1 MNKNAWG
8 KGAATVG
15 GIALAAILIPK
26 VIRFLRSP
34 QAEDAAEDLTE
45 AVDHKVGWH
54 TLPTPLGLLSLVE
67 MRHRLRQKNLYST
80 EKPGALADTS
90 PPPPSLFERTVDGT
104 YNDLSE
110 PRMGAKDTRFGRN
123 APLGYTYPREDL
135 LMTPSPR
142 VVSLELMTRKEF
154 KPVPTLNLLAA
165 AWLQFQIRDWLSH
178 GKSPKENPHLVPLPD
193 GDDWHES
200 PMRIMRVMDDP
211 TRTPDEAHLPP
222 THLNVETHWWDA
234 SQIYGSTPEI
244 QKAVRRFEDGKMKV
258 DRDRLVAPS
267 DGALVA
273 QANVAG
279 WWVGMELMF
288 TLFTL
293 EHNAVCDRLK
303 RSYPDWNDEALFQRA
318 RLIVAAVLAKIHTL
332 EWTTAI
338 LGHPVLQIAMGVN
351 WWGLAGERITKTLG
365 RLSKSELVSG
375 IMGGD
380 TDHFGVP
387 YAMAEEFVGVYRMHP
402 LIPDDYPFRSYKT
415 DEIIARYDFGAVAG
429 THANVVMHAHDCADV
444 FYSFGRLNPGALV
457 LNNFPHGLQKFTRP
471 DGVVVD
477 LAAHD
482 ILRSRELGVPRYNE
496 FRRLLHLSPF
506 KGIDD
511 LTQNPEW
518 AAAIKRVYGDDIELV
533 DLTVGLF
540 AERFP
545 EKFGFSD
552 TAFRIFL
559 LMASRR
565 LNSDRFF
572 TVDFRPEVY
581 TPEGMDWV
589 QNSHMSDVLLRHFPE
604 LAPAL
609 DGVKNAFAPW
619 NAAKT
624 GS

>member
-1 MNKNAWG
+1 M
-8 KGAATVG
+8 
-15 GIALAAILIPK
+15 
-26 VIRFLRSP
+26 RSP

-193 GDDWHES
+193 GDDWHEN

-402 LIPDDYPFRSYKT
+402 LIPDD
-415 DEIIARYDFGAVAG
+415 
-429 THANVVMHAHDCADV
+429 
-444 FYSFGRLNPGALV
+444 
-457 LNNFPHGLQKFTRP
+457 
-471 DGVVVD
+471 
-477 LAAHD
+477 
-482 ILRSRELGVPRYNE
+482 
-496 FRRLLHLSPF
+496 
-506 KGIDD
+506 
-511 LTQNPEW
+511 
-518 AAAIKRVYGDDIELV
+518 
-533 DLTVGLF
+533 
-540 AERFP
+540 
-545 EKFGFSD
+545 
-552 TAFRIFL
+552 
-559 LMASRR
+559 
-565 LNSDRFF
+565 
-572 TVDFRPEVY
+572 
-581 TPEGMDWV
+581 
-589 QNSHMSDVLLRHFPE
+589 
-604 LAPAL
+604 
-609 DGVKNAFAPW
+609 
-619 NAAKT
+619 
-624 GS
+624 